1 MKLGCFHSKL
11 KEWIPP
17 SAPRDNLNI
26 WVGGGEE
33 SYNESFRNKIRKC
46 PLSAVNPHSMD
57 MKVKSVSQHFLHLQT
72 VFIFLSSH
80 NNIFIWNDIYLSI
93 IRTSLVAQMVKRLS
107 TMWET
112 WVWSLGEE
120 DPLEKEMAIHSSTIA
135 WKIPWTEE
143 PGRLQSTGSQRV
155 GHDWA
160 KAINLISII
169 SE

>member
-11 KEWIPP
+11 KAWIPP

-26 WVGGGEE
+26 WVGGEE

-80 NNIFIWNDIYLSI
+80 NNIFI
-93 IRTSLVAQMVKRLS
+93 
-107 TMWET
+107 
-112 WVWSLGEE
+112 
-120 DPLEKEMAIHSSTIA
+120 
-135 WKIPWTEE
+135 
-143 PGRLQSTGSQRV
+143 
-155 GHDWA
+155 
-160 KAINLISII
+160 
-169 SE
+169 